1 MTAMTLMTV
10 PGFSP
15 SCRHGLYRA
24 QARCACARR
33 GICLAADRFAAT
45 NRPTQSGTAASPQS
59 PRGLGPRSRS
69 TLRSMS
75 PLGSSLRAA
84 LTPAPTGE
92 TCHWRL
98 SPAGRLS
105 QRVGAASFDGFHRSP
120 SPAASQPLLTN
131 HGGPLNESSRG
142 PPWLQ
147 DVRMYSQTRLR
158 HVRCAIR
165 SCPAGPTSRTA
176 APHPRRR
183 FRCAA
188 RAVEAAS
195 KRRQPGPCTR
205 LPPFGKPPSAAFH
218 ALVHRLCHGLRAL
231 DAEALR
237 DPPGAE
243 AAPELV
249 IADLEP
255 AAAALEL

>member
-1 MTAMTLMTV
+1 MTV
-10 PGFSP
+10 LGFSP

-45 NRPTQSGTAASPQS
+45 NRPTQSGTAALPQS

-69 TLRSMS
+69 ALRSMS

-92 TCHWRL
+92 TCHWHL

-120 SPAASQPLLTN
+120 SLVAPQPLLTN

-147 DVRMYSQTRLR
+147 DVRMCSQTRLR
-158 HVRCAIR
+158 RVRCAIR
-165 SCPAGPTSRTA
+165 SCPAGPARGLL
-176 APHPRRR
+176 RRIR
-183 FRCAA
+183 DVGFRCAA
-188 RAVEAAS
+188 FAVEAAN
-195 KRRQPGPCTR
+195 KGRQPGPCTR
-205 LPPFGKPPSAAFH
+205 LPPLGNLRSTAFQT
-218 ALVHRLCHGLRAL
+218 LIHRARHELGAL

-237 DPPGAE
+237 DSLGAE

-255 AAAALEL
+255 AVAALEL

>member
-10 PGFSP
+10 AGFSP

-33 GICLAADRFAAT
+33 VIGASADRFAAT

-69 TLRSMS
+69 TLRSMG

-92 TCHWRL
+92 TCHWHL

-120 SPAASQPLLTN
+120 SLAAPQPLLTN

-147 DVRMYSQTRLR
+147 DVRMCSQTRLR
-158 HVRCAIR
+158 RVRCAIR
-165 SCPAGPTSRTA
+165 SCPAGPARGLLRRIRDVGSA
-176 APHPRRR
+176 ALRLRPRPQTKGGNRDPAPGCR
-183 FRCAA
+183 PWETCVQRLSKPSSIE
-188 RAVEAAS
+188 RAMSLAPS
-195 KRRQPGPCTR
+195 MPR
-205 LPPFGKPPSAAFH
+205 PFAIPSA
-218 ALVHRLCHGLRAL
+218 LKPRPSL
-231 DAEALR
+231 
-237 DPPGAE
+237 
-243 AAPELV
+243 
-249 IADLEP
+249 
-255 AAAALEL
+255 

>member
-1 MTAMTLMTV
+1 MTV

-92 TCHWRL
+92 TCHWHL

-105 QRVGAASFDGFHRSP
+105 QRVGEASFDGFHRSP
-120 SPAASQPLLTN
+120 SPAAPQPLLTN
-131 HGGPLNESSRG
+131 HGSPLNESSRG

-147 DVRMYSQTRLR
+147 DVRTYSRTRLR

-165 SCPAGPTSRTA
+165 SCPAGPARGLLRRIRDVGSA
-176 APHPRRR
+176 ALRLRPRSQAKGGNRDPAPD
-183 FRCAA
+183 C
-188 RAVEAAS
+188 
-195 KRRQPGPCTR
+195 R
-205 LPPFGKPPSAAFH
+205 LWKTCVQRLSMPSSIDCVMIFAPSMPRPFAIPSA
-218 ALVHRLCHGLRAL
+218 LNPRPSL
-231 DAEALR
+231 
-237 DPPGAE
+237 
-243 AAPELV
+243 
-249 IADLEP
+249 
-255 AAAALEL
+255 

>member
-1 MTAMTLMTV
+1 MTV

-92 TCHWRL
+92 TCHWHL

-105 QRVGAASFDGFHRSP
+105 QRVGAASLDGFHRSP
-120 SPAASQPLLTN
+120 SPAAPQLLLTN

-142 PPWLQ
+142 PPWLR
-147 DVRMYSQTRLR
+147 VAALRGCKMYE
-158 HVRCAIR
+158 
-165 SCPAGPTSRTA
+165 RTHERAFGTFA
-176 APHPRRR
+176 APFDLALRGLLADC
-183 FRCAA
+183 CAA
-188 RAVEAAS
+188 
-195 KRRQPGPCTR
+195 
-205 LPPFGKPPSAAFH
+205 SAT
-218 ALVHRLCHGLRAL
+218 
-231 DAEALR
+231 
-237 DPPGAE
+237 
-243 AAPELV
+243 
-249 IADLEP
+249 
-255 AAAALEL
+255 